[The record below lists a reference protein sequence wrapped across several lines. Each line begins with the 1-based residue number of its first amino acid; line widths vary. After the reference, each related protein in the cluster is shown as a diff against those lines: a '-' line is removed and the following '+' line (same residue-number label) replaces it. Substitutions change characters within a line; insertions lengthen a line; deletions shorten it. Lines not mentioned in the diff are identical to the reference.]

1 MSIILGF
8 IIDCIFGD
16 PYNFPHPVRLIG
28 NLISELEKIM
38 RKLFPD
44 NLYIGGVLMSLS
56 VIFLSTAVP
65 FLILFL
71 FYKINIVF
79 GIIAESIMCWYLIAP
94 KCLKTESMKVYKAVS
109 ENDIEKSRKAVSMIV
124 GRDTQFL
131 DFEEVI
137 KATIETVA
145 ENTSDGVTAPVFY
158 MSFGGAVLGFFYK
171 SVNTMDSMVG
181 YKNEKYKDF
190 GRFSAKF
197 DDVLNYIPSR
207 LTAVLMVI
215 SAFILKYD
223 GKSAYRIWKRD
234 RLKHA
239 SPNSAQTESVCAG
252 ALNVRLAG
260 DAFYFGKLCK
270 KQYIGDNIRP
280 VEKDD
285 IIKAN
290 RLMYVTTILMIV
302 LSVILR
308 VIIMGVLF

>member
-270 KQYIGDNIRP
+270 EQYIGDNIRP

>member
-71 FYKINIVF
+71 CYKINIVF

-260 DAFYFGKLCK
+260 DAFYFGKLFK

>member
-71 FYKINIVF
+71 CYKINIVF

-131 DFEEVI
+131 DFEEII

>member
-71 FYKINIVF
+71 CYKINIVF

-158 MSFGGAVLGFFYK
+158 MSFGGAVLGFCYK

-260 DAFYFGKLCK
+260 DTFYFGKLCK

>member
-71 FYKINIVF
+71 CYKINIVF

-302 LSVILR
+302 FSVILR

>member
-71 FYKINIVF
+71 CYKINIVF

-131 DFEEVI
+131 DFEKVI

>member
-1 MSIILGF
+1 
-8 IIDCIFGD
+8 
-16 PYNFPHPVRLIG
+16 
-28 NLISELEKIM
+28 
-38 RKLFPD
+38 
-44 NLYIGGVLMSLS
+44 
-56 VIFLSTAVP
+56 
-65 FLILFL
+65 
-71 FYKINIVF
+71 
-79 GIIAESIMCWYLIAP
+79 MCWYLIAP

-308 VIIMGVLF
+308 IIIMGVLF

>member
-71 FYKINIVF
+71 CYKINIVF

-234 RLKHA
+234 RLKHV

-270 KQYIGDNIRP
+270 KQYIGDSIRP

>member
-71 FYKINIVF
+71 CYKINIVF

-234 RLKHA
+234 RLKHV